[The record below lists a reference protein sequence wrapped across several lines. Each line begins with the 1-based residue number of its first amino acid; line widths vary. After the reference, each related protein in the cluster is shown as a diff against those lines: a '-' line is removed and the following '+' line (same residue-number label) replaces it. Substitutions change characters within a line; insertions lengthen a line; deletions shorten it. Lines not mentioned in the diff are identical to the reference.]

1 MVHFCHYGSPLF
13 LLLLSALPLP
23 LRGSKEMSQ
32 FIFPCLN
39 SRFREHAASS
49 GLITSSNEKNRNGFC
64 VLPLFRS
71 AADDGGLVIVILMV
85 LGVACPVK
93 FLVHVVATKQ
103 AQFSTKLS
111 LVPVAACKHLTM
123 VSVKPSSSVVD
134 GRSEQLS
141 IVVACEAAQIQRSPL
156 LLPLSPF
163 RFRLSRG
170 RRPPDSSQLRR
181 ALSRILV
188 THSSSRKWAEKW
200 QLTLWT
206 YQRENGRI

>member
-1 MVHFCHYGSPLF
+1 
-13 LLLLSALPLP
+13 
-23 LRGSKEMSQ
+23 
-32 FIFPCLN
+32 
-39 SRFREHAASS
+39 
-49 GLITSSNEKNRNGFC
+49 
-64 VLPLFRS
+64 
-71 AADDGGLVIVILMV
+71 MV

-188 THSSSRKWAEKW
+188 THSSSGK
-200 QLTLWT
+200 
-206 YQRENGRI
+206 